1 MNHRDW
7 FAGLGGFAVPERV
20 HRDSCSKAQYLAE
33 AWPMNSRN
41 HFCQPKRVQRQKIF
55 VGCALICVCV
65 SARGQNGSN
74 LDETARLLAGLP
86 VTGAFA
92 PLTQTDGWQA
102 HAAAMDKA
110 WKTKEYFQ
118 LGPIAAWMNSH
129 APEHYH
135 STGTMYYMFSGPDFL
150 YADAF
155 FPDASTYI
163 LAGLEPVGQ
172 IPDLSRMNPE
182 TVNANLGALR
192 NSMSTLL
199 ITHYFVTEEMKSE
212 LGRGNFSGTVPILYV
227 FLARLGCTISDTTFV
242 HSPAE
247 GVKITFS
254 HNGSSQT
261 LYYFKTDLSGGNSAF
276 LHWCAARG
284 PGVSLIKAASYLMH
298 GEGFSGIRN
307 FLLEHSSFIVQD
319 DSGIPLRAFGK
330 NWSLEFYGRFIPH
343 GEKFG
348 KFDQQALAEIYHR
361 NPPPPELGFAFGY
374 WWQAERGLL
383 ILARHK

>member
-1 MNHRDW
+1 MRGLLSANLFGKSPPVNRARLFRKATLTVA
-7 FAGLGGFAVPERV
+7 FATV
-20 HRDSCSKAQYLAE
+20 CS
-33 AWPMNSRN
+33 
-41 HFCQPKRVQRQKIF
+41 
-55 VGCALICVCV
+55 
-65 SARGQNGSN
+65 SAYSQSGAS
-74 LDETARLLAGLP
+74 LDDTARLLAGLP
-86 VTGAFA
+86 VNGPLAAF
-92 PLTQTDGWQA
+92 TQDPRWQG

-118 LGPIAAWMNSH
+118 LGPIASWMSSH
-129 APEHYH
+129 AGEYYR

-150 YADAF
+150 YAYTF
-155 FPDASTYI
+155 FPNASTYI

-172 IPDLSRMNPE
+172 VPDLSRMNSD
-182 TVNANLGALR
+182 TLNANLGALR
-192 NSMSTLL
+192 DSMSTLL
-199 ITHYFVTEEMKSE
+199 ITHYFVTKEMKSE
-212 LGRGNFSGTVPILYV
+212 LGNGNLTGTVPILYV
-227 FLARLGCTISDTTFV
+227 FLARLGCTVVDMAHV

-261 LYYFKTDLSGGNSAF
+261 LYYFRTDLSGGGSSF

-298 GEGFSGIRN
+298 GEGFSGVRN
-307 FLLEHSSFIVQD
+307 FLLEHSTCILQD
-319 DSGIPLRAFGK
+319 DSGIPLRSFGK
-330 NWSLEFYGRFIPH
+330 NWELEFYGRFVPH

-348 KFDQQALAEIYHR
+348 KFDQTALAEVYHR

-383 ILARHK
+383 ILARRK

>member
-1 MNHRDW
+1 M
-7 FAGLGGFAVPERV
+7 
-20 HRDSCSKAQYLAE
+20 S
-33 AWPMNSRN
+33 
-41 HFCQPKRVQRQKIF
+41 QPKRVGQFKPAPRCKSLLAWIF
-55 VGCALICVCV
+55 VCVCASGHAQNV
-65 SARGQNGSN
+65 SS

-86 VTGAFA
+86 VTGALV
-92 PLTQTDGWQA
+92 PLTQTGGWQA

-118 LGPIAAWMNSH
+118 LGPIASWMSSH
-129 APEHYH
+129 AGEYYR
-135 STGTMYYMFSGPDFL
+135 SSGTMYYMFSGPDFL
-150 YADAF
+150 YAYAF
-155 FPDASTYI
+155 FPNASTYI

-172 IPDLSRMNPE
+172 VPDLSRMNPE
-182 TVNANLGALR
+182 TLSANLGGLR
-192 NSMSTLL
+192 NSISTLL

-212 LGRGNFSGTVPILYV
+212 LNRSNFGGTVPILYV
-227 FLARLGCTISDTTFV
+227 FLARLGCTVLDTTYV

-254 HNGSSQT
+254 HGGGSQT

-276 LHWCAARG
+276 LRWCSARG

-298 GEGFSGIRN
+298 GEGFSGVRN

-330 NWSLEFYGRFIPH
+330 NWALEFYGRFIPH

-348 KFDQQALAEIYHR
+348 KYDQQALAEIYRR
-361 NPPPPELGFAFGY
+361 NPPPAELGFAFGY
-374 WWQAERGLL
+374 WWQAERGILM
-383 ILARHK
+383 LARRK